1 MFAIDLGSTV
11 VLPVAWQTMLALFV
25 PIVTALVV
33 RFRGSDKRIH
43 VVVSL
48 VLSGVL
54 AVWALLADDVPN
66 DTVLQIAAAFI
77 APISLA
83 VVSYLTAGKALA
95 VNERLAPNKG
105 V

>member
-1 MFAIDLGSTV
+1 MLAINWGSTV
-11 VLPVAWQTMLALFV
+11 TLPVAWQTMFALFI

-33 RFRGSDKRIH
+33 KFRGSDKRVHIAI
-43 VVVSL
+43 SL
-48 VLSGVL
+48 VLSSVL

-66 DTVLQIAAAFI
+66 DTVLQIVSAFI
-77 APISLA
+77 APITVA
-83 VVSYLTAGKALA
+83 VTSYLTVGKAVR